1 MGFHPHSTSALQLGM
16 GCLHPP
22 ATPVGAPGC
31 PGNRASRDT
40 GRSTLLPPEPKFVA
54 IFWVPES
61 EDPDDDKI
69 YFFFR
74 ETAVERQQGLGKT
87 SFARIGQICRVRAS
101 VGRWGG
107 RALGCHPL
115 LLTPAP
121 SLSPL
126 SWQNDVGGQR
136 SLVNK
141 WTTFLKAR
149 LVCAVPGHD
158 GADTHFDELREL
170 GWEWSPRVPMGNH
183 GMSRQ
188 R

>member
-1 MGFHPHSTSALQLGM
+1 MA
-16 GCLHPP
+16 
-22 ATPVGAPGC
+22 V
-31 PGNRASRDT
+31 
-40 GRSTLLPPEPKFVA
+40 
-54 IFWVPES
+54 FWVPES

-101 VGRWGG
+101 VGGWAGG
-107 RALGCHPL
+107 ARGCHLPL
-115 LLTPAP
+115 LTSVP
-121 SLSPL
+121 SL

-149 LVCAVPGHD
+149 LICAVPGPD
-158 GADTHFDELREL
+158 GADTHFDELREW
-170 GWEWSPRVPMGNH
+170 GGGCVAPRNAHRWPWHMG
-183 GMSRQ
+183 RC
-188 R
+188 